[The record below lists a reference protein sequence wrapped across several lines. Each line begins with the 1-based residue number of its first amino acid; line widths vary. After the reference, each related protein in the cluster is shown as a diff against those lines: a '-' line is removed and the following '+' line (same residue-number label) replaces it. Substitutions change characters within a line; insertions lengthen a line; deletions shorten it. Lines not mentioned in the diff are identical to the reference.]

1 MRTARS
7 PAFRALP
14 IATVATGIPAGIW
27 TIDRSESSPSSW
39 LSGTGTPITGSG
51 VIDAVMP
58 GRCAAPPAPAI
69 TTLSPRPAAPRA
81 YSIITSGVRCADT
94 IRTSCATPNSTSTS
108 IAPCIVGRSE
118 SLPMITPTRGLPTSA
133 TLMDTCRMRTRL
145 TRMLGVEHP
154 VMLAGMGGVSYPR
167 VVAAVSDAGGFGTLG
182 AATMSSQQLDDE
194 MSGVRKLTTKPFGV
208 DLLAALPER
217 MVDDAHKVVE
227 GGASLFVAGLG
238 VPRDVIKVL
247 HDGNVLVASMCGKVR
262 HAIAAVEAGCD
273 FVIAQGTEA
282 GGHTGTVATM
292 PLVPQIVD
300 AVAARVP
307 VVAAGGIFDG
317 RGLAAAIALGADG
330 VWLGT
335 RFIATPEAR
344 AVTGYKDALLRAHED
359 DTVISRGF
367 TGKTLRA
374 IRNQWTDYI
383 EQHPEELSRF
393 PEQMGKAVA
402 ANALHLGGDE
412 NTPVDRDK
420 ECYPSG
426 QGVGAI
432 DELVP
437 AGEIVRRIVDE
448 AEHALARAAGTVVR

>member
-1 MRTARS
+1 
-7 PAFRALP
+7 
-14 IATVATGIPAGIW
+14 
-27 TIDRSESSPSSW
+27 
-39 LSGTGTPITGSG
+39 
-51 VIDAVMP
+51 
-58 GRCAAPPAPAI
+58 
-69 TTLSPRPAAPRA
+69 
-81 YSIITSGVRCADT
+81 
-94 IRTSCATPNSTSTS
+94 
-108 IAPCIVGRSE
+108 
-118 SLPMITPTRGLPTSA
+118 MITPTRGLPTST
-133 TLMDTCRMRTRL
+133 TLMDTCPMRTRL
-145 TRMLGVEHP
+145 TQMLGIEHP
-154 VMLAGMGGVSYPR
+154 VMLAGMGGVSYQR
-167 VVAAVSDAGGFGTLG
+167 VVSAVSDAGGFGTLG
-182 AATMSSQQLDDE
+182 AATMSSEQLDAE
-194 MSGVRKLTTKPFGV
+194 MRGVRELTDKPFGV

-217 MVDDAHKVVE
+217 MVGDAHKVVE

-300 AVAARVP
+300 AVGGRVP

-374 IRNQWTDYI
+374 IRNQWTQYI
-383 EQHPEELSRF
+383 EEHPEELSKF

-412 NTPVDRDK
+412 NTPVDPDK

-432 DELVP
+432 DELEP
-437 AGEIVRRIVDE
+437 AGDIVRRIVDE